1 MSGISSDQEREL
13 RIDLMRAD
21 LALKN
26 RQNFWEAW
34 KAVAMILLA
43 AAAISATS
51 HFADWI
57 SPPRPQTITVHL
69 DGLTLGTKP

>member
-1 MSGISSDQEREL
+1 MSDDPYDNEQL
-13 RIDLMRAD
+13 KIDLMRAD

-51 HFADWI
+51 RLADWVA
-57 SPPRPQTITVHL
+57 PPKPQTITVHL
-69 DGLTLGTKP
+69 DAPLVAPR